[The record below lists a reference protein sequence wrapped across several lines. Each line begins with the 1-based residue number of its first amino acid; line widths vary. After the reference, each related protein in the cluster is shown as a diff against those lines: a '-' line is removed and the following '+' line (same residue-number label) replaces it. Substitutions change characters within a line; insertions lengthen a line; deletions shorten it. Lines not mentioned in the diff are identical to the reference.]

1 MIARRA
7 ALFAGVLALSMLTA
21 VVSTH
26 AAVYVYLL
34 FAVIHFFPGR
44 IDKHL
49 TSDGDAGVIA

>member
-1 MIARRA
+1 
-7 ALFAGVLALSMLTA
+7 MLTA

>member
-7 ALFAGVLALSMLTA
+7 ALFAVVLALS
-21 VVSTH
+21 VVSKH